1 MKMNQSKWSYSRFLY
16 EQTTKMHKRNKGKS
30 GGIPRW
36 GNEEEKEKRNKEGLG
51 LDGAARGHGG
61 RENLQIGA
69 TCRILTLPKNDSIA
83 KVGGAFV
90 LQ

>member
-1 MKMNQSKWSYSRFLY
+1 
-16 EQTTKMHKRNKGKS
+16 MHKRNKGKS

-36 GNEEEKEKRNKEGLG
+36 GNEEEKEKRNMEGLGG

-69 TCRILTLPKNDSIA
+69 TGRILTLPKNDSIA